1 MPPRHLLP
9 LLAALLIPG
18 LVPAQKPQ
26 PKPGGTG
33 GAAAAPADARAAFT
47 ALKASFA
54 RVEDQAKE
62 EARSGREAAEHTFL
76 AFMQDL
82 LKSDK
87 VQGDLEKTVTLADEI
102 KSFEFSHALSGPTVL
117 AILPELKAPA
127 AELDKG
133 KAMARKNGAL
143 TYGKSAPAYL
153 KRLLDVETAALRKG
167 EAELAADAR
176 AERQRVE
183 ADWKTA
189 QEALGAAPG
198 DTLGAG
204 GDPTPKPTPATK
216 AVLPAFTRM
225 LKPLESKILFYLSF
239 DQDWGKG
246 PLVET
251 SGLGIPCSHTNVV
264 YNARGKRG
272 GAADMN
278 NKAEIILP
286 RNPAFQ
292 KQEALSFSFWF
303 RTREARSSLIMTRF
317 DPEETE
323 DPPFAITLRQNGRLS
338 MIMQDSRANSSRDQL
353 NNNNWHH
360 VVAVKT
366 ATDMTLYLDGE
377 FAGKGA
383 AKVSHAD
390 VPTLYLG
397 YEVTT
402 RTYHSSSG
410 EYEYS
415 QHRLNGTIDEFVIF
429 NTALTPQDVKTI
441 FQSQK

>member
-1 MPPRHLLP
+1 MPPLRLLTLMAM
-9 LLAALLIPG
+9 LLFQG
-18 LVPAQKPQ
+18 LVLAQKPL
-26 PKPGGTG
+26 PKPGATGPGTG
-33 GAAAAPADARAAFT
+33 STADGRATFT
-47 ALKASFA
+47 ALKAAFA
-54 RVEDQAKE
+54 KVEEQARE
-62 EARSGREAAEHTFL
+62 ETRSGREAAAHSFL
-76 AFMQDL
+76 SFMQDL
-82 LKSDK
+82 LKSDT
-87 VQGDLEKTVTLADEI
+87 VQGDLEKTVTLSDEI
-102 KSFEFSHALSGPTVL
+102 KSFEFSHALSGATVL
-117 AILPELKAPA
+117 TILPELKAPA
-127 AELDKG
+127 AELEKG
-133 KAMARKNGAL
+133 KALANKNGAL

-153 KRLLDVETAALRKG
+153 KRLLEFETAALRKG
-167 EAELAADAR
+167 DAELAADVR
-176 AERQRVE
+176 TERQRVE
-183 ADWKTA
+183 SDWKTA
-189 QEALGAAPG
+189 QESLNPSSGETVG
-198 DTLGAG
+198 TNGESS
-204 GDPTPKPTPATK
+204 PKPATAAK

-225 LKPLESKILFYLSF
+225 LKPLESKVLFYLSF

-272 GAADMN
+272 GAADMS

-286 RNPAFQ
+286 RTPAFQ

-303 RTREARSSLIMTRF
+303 RTREARSSLVMTRF

-323 DPPFAITLRQNGRLS
+323 EPPFAITLRQDGRLA
-338 MIMQDSRANSSRDQL
+338 MIMQETRANSSRDQL

-377 FAGKGA
+377 FAGKA
-383 AKVSHAD
+383 PSKVSHAD

-397 YEVTT
+397 YEITT
-402 RTYHSSSG
+402 RIYHSSTG
-410 EYEYS
+410 EYEYN

-429 NTALTPQDVKTI
+429 NTALTAQDVKTI